1 MAKITVEV
9 CAGTHCVMMGSM
21 NIIDAVHS
29 LEEFRA
35 QMGTPCAIEVKAIP
49 CMNTCKQDGDEEA
62 HQGPFVKVNGQL
74 IEHAE
79 SENVMAE
86 IMKVCKEG

>member
-29 LEEFRA
+29 LQELSTGHKPACEVEVVA
-35 QMGTPCAIEVKAIP
+35 VPC
-49 CMNTCKQDGDEEA
+49 TSQCKQEDVN
-62 HQGPFVKVNGQL
+62 GPFVKVNGKL
-74 IEHAE
+74 IAEAE
-79 SENVMAE
+79 SETVMAA
-86 IMKVCKEG
+86 IMDVCIGAQNK

>member
-1 MAKITVEV
+1 MASILVEV

-21 NIIDAVHS
+21 NIIDAIHS
-29 LEEFRA
+29 LEEFREE
-35 QMGTPCAIEVKAIP
+35 MDIRCRIEVQAIP
-49 CMNTCKQDGDEEA
+49 CMDNCKQDASVMDT
-62 HQGPFVKVNGQL
+62 QGPFVKVNGRL

-79 SENVMAE
+79 AESVMAE

>member
-1 MAKITVEV
+1 MEKILVEV

-29 LEEFRA
+29 LEEFRE
-35 QMGTPCAIEVKAIP
+35 QMDMPCEVEVKVVS
-49 CMNTCKQDGDEEA
+49 CMKACKANTSIENK
-62 HQGPFVKVNGQL
+62 QGPFVKVNGKMIKQ
-74 IEHAE
+74 AE
-79 SENVMAE
+79 SESVMAE

>member
-1 MAKITVEV
+1 METILVEV

-29 LEEFRA
+29 LEEIREDI
-35 QMGTPCAIEVKAIP
+35 GTPCKIEVKAVP
-49 CMNTCKQDGDEEA
+49 CMKACKADTALEKK
-62 HQGPFVKVNGQL
+62 QGPFVKVNGKMIKQ
-74 IEHAE
+74 AE

-86 IMKVCKEG
+86 IMKVCEEG